1 MAKLQPLRDGDIQD
15 RTRLRVRL
23 NEVIDALNG
32 SAAQTASRR
41 IANVQAGMQVVTAG
55 PGFSVG
61 AIVLGG
67 VTATNGG
74 AAPTVAPWV
83 DNWAQQP
90 DGKITFR
97 VGGLGAAPSLY
108 SVNVVFFESEATS

>member
-1 MAKLQPLRDGDIQD
+1 MAKLQPLRDGDLQD

-23 NEVIDALNG
+23 NEVIDALNA
-32 SAAQTASRR
+32 SAAQTSMRR

-74 AAPTVAPWV
+74 SAPTASPWI
-83 DNWAQQP
+83 DNWMQQP

-97 VGGLGAAPSLY
+97 IGGLAPAPALY